1 MRDPDPFADEPPKRS
16 EWETYRAIARRM
28 IPTVRAAR
36 EQRRAELELGHD
48 QEERR

>member
-1 MRDPDPFADEPPKRS
+1 MRDPDPFDEDEPPKRS

-28 IPTVRAAR
+28 IPTVRATW
-36 EQRRAELELGHD
+36 EQRRAELGHD